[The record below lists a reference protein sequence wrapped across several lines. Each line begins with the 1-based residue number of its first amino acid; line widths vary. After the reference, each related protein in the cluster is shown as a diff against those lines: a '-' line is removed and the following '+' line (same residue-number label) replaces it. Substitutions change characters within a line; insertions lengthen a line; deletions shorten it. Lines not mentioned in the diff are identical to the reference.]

1 MSFVV
6 GVLVLIAGHV
16 AVAGTVLT
24 PSNALALAGFVESLL
39 VAAGV
44 FGSVGEARNSF
55 RCFDVGLK

>member
-1 MSFVV
+1 MSFIV
-6 GVLVLIAGHV
+6 GVLVLIASDV
-16 AVAGTVLT
+16 AVSRTIFA
-24 PSNALALAGFVESLL
+24 PSDALALAGFVESLL